1 MNRLELPTKTKS
13 LRAAVTPVVPPV
25 VPPATKTK
33 SMRAAVTP
41 RYILWLSRV
50 VFAFILVLPLILI
63 FTPWVQTVNGTG
75 RAIAFN
81 PIYRLQFVS
90 SPIAG
95 RVNRVLVS
103 EGDHVKTGQ
112 RILELVDN
120 DPNLEL
126 RLLEMEAAVV
136 NRVAAAAGRV
146 REIDSRI
153 ENLRISQ
160 KVSLDIAKTFI
171 TIQQERLQA
180 FRQELISQNATLEQS
195 EFAATRAEELF
206 KEKVGSR
213 AELEIANRNFVA
225 AKANVKA
232 SIARVSL
239 GEQEVKAAQDTTK
252 RVQAD
257 TDASINSESAVR
269 RMADAEVA
277 AADRDLLNMQ
287 VQIARQRAQYVDS
300 PCDGTIFRVLA
311 NAEQGGIFVS
321 NGTPLATIVPD
332 IKPSDV
338 TSNVPVTAAVGGAI
352 GWQYSTL
359 TPDSRPGIVA
369 ELMIDGN
376 DLPLIINGDL
386 VRLQFEGWPAV
397 QFVAYPDAAAG
408 TFGGRVYLVDP
419 TANERGQFRIL
430 VEPDPAERPWPNID
444 LLRQGVRAQGW
455 VILQKVTLGWELWRV
470 LNGFPPVRP
479 LDTLKKPSV
488 LGPVR

>member
-1 MNRLELPTKTKS
+1 MNRLK
-13 LRAAVTPVVPPV
+13 
-25 VPPATKTK
+25 PPAQTQ

-41 RYILWLSRV
+41 RYILWLSRI
-50 VFAFILVLPLILI
+50 VFAGILAMPFILI
-63 FTPWVQTVNGTG
+63 FTPWVQTVHGTG

-95 RVNRVLVS
+95 RVNRILVT
-103 EGDHVKTGQ
+103 EGDRVKAGQ

-136 NRVAAAAGRV
+136 NRVTAAAGRV

-171 TIQQERLQA
+171 SIQQERLQA
-180 FRQELISQNATLEQS
+180 FQQELISQKATFEQS

-232 SIARVSL
+232 GISRVSL

-252 RVQAD
+252 RIQAD
-257 TDASINSESAVR
+257 TDASINSENAVR

-300 PCDGTIFRVLA
+300 PCDGTIFRILA

-338 TSNVPVTAAVGGAI
+338 TADVAVTVAAGGAI
-352 GWQYSTL
+352 GWRHSTL

-369 ELMIDGN
+369 ELLIDGN
-376 DLPLIINGDL
+376 DLPLIIKGDL

-430 VEPDPAERPWPNID
+430 VEPDPAERPWPNVE

-455 VILQKVTLGWELWRV
+455 VILQQVTLGWELWRV
-470 LNGFPPVRP
+470 LNGFPPIRDP
-479 LDTLKKPSV
+479 ETLKKPSA

>member
-1 MNRLELPTKTKS
+1 MNRLK
-13 LRAAVTPVVPPV
+13 
-25 VPPATKTK
+25 PPAQTQ

-41 RYILWLSRV
+41 RYILWLSRI
-50 VFAFILVLPLILI
+50 VFAGILAMPFILI
-63 FTPWVQTVNGTG
+63 FTPWVQTVHGTG

-95 RVNRVLVS
+95 RVNRILVT
-103 EGDHVKTGQ
+103 EGDRVKAGQ

-136 NRVAAAAGRV
+136 NRVTAAAGRV

-171 TIQQERLQA
+171 SIQQERLQA
-180 FRQELISQNATLEQS
+180 FQQELISQKATFEQS

-232 SIARVSL
+232 GISRVIL

-252 RVQAD
+252 RIQAD
-257 TDASINSESAVR
+257 TDASINSENAVR
-269 RMADAEVA
+269 KMADAEVA

-300 PCDGTIFRVLA
+300 PCDGTIFRILA

-338 TSNVPVTAAVGGAI
+338 TADVAVTVAAGGAI
-352 GWQYSTL
+352 GWRHSTL

-369 ELMIDGN
+369 ELLIDGN
-376 DLPLIINGDL
+376 DLPLIIKGDL

-430 VEPDPAERPWPNID
+430 VEPDPAERPWPNVE

-455 VILQKVTLGWELWRV
+455 VILQQVTLGWELWRV
-470 LNGFPPVRP
+470 LNGFPPIRDP
-479 LDTLKKPSV
+479 ETLKKPSA